1 MLKPIKSEKS
11 LHEVA
16 AGRFTF
22 AVPIGLNKT
31 EIRSLIQKTFPV
43 QVIKVHTQITPGKS
57 YRTGKKGSAY
67 RPNVKKAVVT
77 LKKGQKI
84 DLFENIS

>member
-11 LHEVA
+11 LHDVA
-16 AGRFTF
+16 RDRFTF
-22 AVPIGLNKT
+22 AVPVGLNKT

-57 YRTGKKGSAY
+57 YRTGRSGRAY

-77 LKKGQKI
+77 LKAGQKI